1 MNRRK
6 RTQLMLEFGIELF
19 SVGLANLL
27 SLVLLNYIFHR
38 IPRYPSSEWLHYFLL
53 LLLSF
58 LIVFSGMHSMLDVNA
73 RSRSREFYSVMKN
86 MTLIYALFGV
96 MLILFKNPVIESRY
110 MFISGYGVSVA
121 LSAVGRFFL
130 KRYLTNSFTRSRIAA
145 KVGVITTYDRA
156 EEFIRQLQTDWTL
169 SISGVVL
176 LDSLVTNNVFSYT
189 PETAKAVLYGIDAPV
204 AVTHKEQTLPDSICD
219 VPVIASDKSFINWV
233 RTSPLD
239 EIYINLPYSDDSEI
253 KDLIEELEDMG
264 ITVHVNIPSIDDI
277 LTASKFDNI
286 SCKMQHGYPMAT
298 FKASVHNPS
307 KLIIKR
313 LTDVVLGSLGCL
325 VSLPIIG
332 ITAIPLLAE
341 SKGPLIFKQQRV
353 GKNGR
358 VFYIYKLRSMY
369 ADAEARKAEL
379 MKKNKMEGL
388 MFKMDDDPRI
398 TKVGKFIRK
407 YSIDELPQFFN
418 VVKGDMSLVGT
429 RPPTLD
435 EFEHYESRHK
445 RRLSMRPGITGMWQV
460 SGRSNI
466 QDFEEVVE
474 LDCKYIDDWSIWLD
488 IKILFKTVIVVLTH
502 RGAE

>member
-6 RTQLMLEFGIELF
+6 RTQLGLEFGIELI
-19 SVGLANLL
+19 SVALANLL
-27 SLVLLNYIFHR
+27 SFGLFNYIFKK
-38 IPRYPSSEWLHYFLL
+38 IPVYPSAEWMSGSLL

-58 LIVFSGMHSMLDVNA
+58 LIAFFGMHSMLDVSA
-73 RSRSREFYSVMKN
+73 RSRSKEFYSVLKN
-86 MTLIYALFGV
+86 MTLTYALFGV

-110 MFISGYGVSVA
+110 MFISGYVVSVMF
-121 LSAVGRFFL
+121 SAVGRYFL
-130 KRYLTNSFTRSRIAA
+130 KRYLTASFTKSRIAA
-145 KVGVITTYDRA
+145 KVGIITTLDRA
-156 EEFIRQLQTDWTL
+156 EEFIGVLQNDWTISL
-169 SISGVVL
+169 SGVVL
-176 LDSLVTNNVFSYT
+176 LDSLVQNNVFTYK
-189 PETAKAVLYGIDAPV
+189 PEGASAALYGINAPV
-204 AVTHKEQTLPDSICD
+204 AVTHKEQTLPDSIAD

-233 RTSPLD
+233 RSSPLD

-264 ITVHVNIPSIDDI
+264 ITVHVNIPSLDDI
-277 LTASKFDNI
+277 LTASKFNNI

-298 FKASVHNPS
+298 FKASVHNTS
-307 KLIIKR
+307 WLIFKR
-313 LTDVVLGSLGCL
+313 FTDIVLGTLGCIL
-325 VSLPIIG
+325 SLPIIG
-332 ITAIPLLAE
+332 ITAIPLLLE

-358 VFYIYKLRSMY
+358 LFNIYKLRSMY

-407 YSIDELPQFFN
+407 FSIDELPQFFN

-429 RPPTLD
+429 RPPTVD
-435 EFEHYESRHK
+435 EFKRYESRHK

-466 QDFEEVVE
+466 QNFEQVVE
-474 LDCKYIDDWSIWLD
+474 LDCKYIDEWTPWLD
-488 IKILFKTVIVVLTH
+488 VKILFKTVIVVLTH